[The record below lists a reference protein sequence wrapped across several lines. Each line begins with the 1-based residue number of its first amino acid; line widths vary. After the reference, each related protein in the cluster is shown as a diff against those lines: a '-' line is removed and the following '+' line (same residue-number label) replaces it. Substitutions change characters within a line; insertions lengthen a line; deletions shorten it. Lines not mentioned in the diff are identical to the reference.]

1 MKGIFLRFYMLEK
14 HHYRHR
20 PVNEWLLEEA
30 SKLGIHGGTAFR
42 AVGGFGRHGDH
53 FFELQGDL
61 PVQLDFVVTEE
72 EADKLISVISKE
84 HVRLFYLKVPAEFG
98 VLNPDKS
105 DPAEASQRRRLN
117 GPPKIG

>member
-14 HHYRHR
+14 HKHRHH
-20 PVNEWLLEEA
+20 PVYEWLLEEA
-30 SKLGIHGGTAFR
+30 RKLGIHGGTAFR
-42 AVGGFGRHGDH
+42 AVAGFGHHGKLHFDH

-72 EADKLISVISKE
+72 EADHLLSVIAKE

-98 VLNPDKS
+98 VLNPNQS
-105 DPAEASQRRRLN
+105 DPEASSNR
-117 GPPKIG
+117 GD